1 VNSNNVFNFF
11 KNKQM
16 HKEKLEYLDLE
27 KDKSKFE
34 VSIFLKIA
42 ILITVLIVIGVI
54 IFAIII
60 DN

>member
-1 VNSNNVFNFF
+1 
-11 KNKQM
+11 M